1 MLELQSIS
9 KTFHP
14 GTIHAK
20 KALQNLSLSL
30 NDGDFVTVIGGNG
43 AGKSTLLNAI
53 AGGNTTASG
62 LDQAAAGLIPEAA
75 KNAPEGT
82 AAVELTFVTQILPE
96 SYQNGVLVLEKKL
109 EDCTVSGQQVSV
121 RLTEE
126 DTLAFRQDGSVLQI
140 QLRCGIGEK
149 RLASEVITA
158 TVGRILK
165 EGTL

>member
-1 MLELQSIS
+1 M
-9 KTFHP
+9 
-14 GTIHAK
+14 
-20 KALQNLSLSL
+20 
-30 NDGDFVTVIGGNG
+30 
-43 AGKSTLLNAI
+43 
-53 AGGNTTASG
+53 
-62 LDQAAAGLIPEAA
+62 
-75 KNAPEGT
+75 
-82 AAVELTFVTQILPE
+82 
-96 SYQNGVLVLEKKL
+96 LEKKL

>member
-1 MLELQSIS
+1 M
-9 KTFHP
+9 TR
-14 GTIHAK
+14 GT
-20 KALQNLSLSL
+20 
-30 NDGDFVTVIGGNG
+30 T
-43 AGKSTLLNAI
+43 
-53 AGGNTTASG
+53 
-62 LDQAAAGLIPEAA
+62 P
-75 KNAPEGT
+75 
-82 AAVELTFVTQILPE
+82 ELTFQLPFDAGALTKLSSAFE
-96 SYQNGVLVLEKKL
+96 QDGVLVLEKKL

-126 DTLAFRQDGSVLQI
+126 DTLAFRQNGSVLQI

>member
-1 MLELQSIS
+1 M
-9 KTFHP
+9 TR
-14 GTIHAK
+14 GT
-20 KALQNLSLSL
+20 
-30 NDGDFVTVIGGNG
+30 T
-43 AGKSTLLNAI
+43 
-53 AGGNTTASG
+53 
-62 LDQAAAGLIPEAA
+62 P
-75 KNAPEGT
+75 
-82 AAVELTFVTQILPE
+82 ELTFQLPFDAGALTKLSIAFE
-96 SYQNGVLVLEKKL
+96 QDSVLVLEKKL

-126 DTLAFRQDGSVLQI
+126 DTLAFRQNGSVLQI

>member
-1 MLELQSIS
+1 M
-9 KTFHP
+9 TR
-14 GTIHAK
+14 GT
-20 KALQNLSLSL
+20 
-30 NDGDFVTVIGGNG
+30 T
-43 AGKSTLLNAI
+43 
-53 AGGNTTASG
+53 
-62 LDQAAAGLIPEAA
+62 P
-75 KNAPEGT
+75 
-82 AAVELTFVTQILPE
+82 ELTFQLPFDAGVLTKLSIAFE
-96 SYQNGVLVLEKKL
+96 QDGVLVLEKKL

-126 DTLAFRQDGSVLQI
+126 DTLAFRQNGSVLQI

>member
-1 MLELQSIS
+1 M
-9 KTFHP
+9 TR
-14 GTIHAK
+14 GT
-20 KALQNLSLSL
+20 
-30 NDGDFVTVIGGNG
+30 T
-43 AGKSTLLNAI
+43 
-53 AGGNTTASG
+53 
-62 LDQAAAGLIPEAA
+62 P
-75 KNAPEGT
+75 
-82 AAVELTFVTQILPE
+82 ELTFQRPFDAGALTKLSIAFEQD
-96 SYQNGVLVLEKKL
+96 GVLVLEKKL

>member
-1 MLELQSIS
+1 M
-9 KTFHP
+9 
-14 GTIHAK
+14 
-20 KALQNLSLSL
+20 
-30 NDGDFVTVIGGNG
+30 
-43 AGKSTLLNAI
+43 
-53 AGGNTTASG
+53 
-62 LDQAAAGLIPEAA
+62 
-75 KNAPEGT
+75 
-82 AAVELTFVTQILPE
+82 
-96 SYQNGVLVLEKKL
+96 LEKKL

-126 DTLAFRQDGSVLQI
+126 DTLAFRQNGSVLQI

>member
-1 MLELQSIS
+1 ML
-9 KTFHP
+9 K
-14 GTIHAK
+14 
-20 KALQNLSLSL
+20 
-30 NDGDFVTVIGGNG
+30 
-43 AGKSTLLNAI
+43 
-53 AGGNTTASG
+53 
-62 LDQAAAGLIPEAA
+62 
-75 KNAPEGT
+75 
-82 AAVELTFVTQILPE
+82 
-96 SYQNGVLVLEKKL
+96 KKL